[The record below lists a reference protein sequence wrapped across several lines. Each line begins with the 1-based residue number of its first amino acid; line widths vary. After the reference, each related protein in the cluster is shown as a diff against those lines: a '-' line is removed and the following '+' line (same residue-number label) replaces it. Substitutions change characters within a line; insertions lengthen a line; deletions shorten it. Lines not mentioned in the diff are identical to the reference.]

1 MDFTAFE
8 VRTIQTRRRQNKKTF
23 LESILKVFAGWAGRA
38 SGNHGIYLSFFL
50 GGGGKIILLNTVFL
64 RIVASLEHVLCRW
77 ICKYCDQNI
86 ALIAT
91 TI

>member
-38 SGNHGIYLSFFL
+38 SGNQSICLRFFSE
-50 GGGGKIILLNTVFL
+50 GSGKIIYIPYFRKKLSLTTTEGSRLMLLLGPGKN
-64 RIVASLEHVLCRW
+64 SH
-77 ICKYCDQNI
+77 
-86 ALIAT
+86 
-91 TI
+91 